1 MNTASDDLPTDAL
14 LSDGPGA
21 GHLATAWARI
31 RARLRQEVGD
41 VEYRTWLRQMTLQG
55 TEDDVAIVSL
65 PTRFLRDWVRDHYGD
80 RLKQLF
86 QGEAGEVRNIELRV
100 AAARTR
106 SRRASRSSRRPSRTH
121 RSGSCGRACRSGC

>member
-1 MNTASDDLPTDAL
+1 MNTASDDLPADAL
-14 LSDGPGA
+14 LSDGPHSGQ
-21 GHLATAWARI
+21 LATAWARI

-55 TEDDVAIVSL
+55 TEDDTAIVSL

-100 AAARTR
+100 AAARKPEVVAAGEAPPAEAPLALAENLTVP
-106 SRRASRSSRRPSRTH
+106 A
-121 RSGSCGRACRSGC
+121 